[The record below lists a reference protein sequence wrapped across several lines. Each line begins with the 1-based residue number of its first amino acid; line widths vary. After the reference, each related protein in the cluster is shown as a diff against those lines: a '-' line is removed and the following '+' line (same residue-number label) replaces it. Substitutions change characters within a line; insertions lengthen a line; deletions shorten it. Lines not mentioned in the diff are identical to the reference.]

1 MGVGEGDDVASSVR
15 RRSARMG
22 LVLLLSGL
30 VVTVPGADAAFAL
43 PPTVLAFLPPSG
55 PVGTS
60 IAITGTGFTGATAV
74 TFNGTSASFTVDL
87 DTLITATVPAGATD
101 GPIAVTTPGGTDAS
115 PLSFDVTPSPVPTIL
130 AFLPLSGPVGTSVT
144 ITGTG
149 FTGATAVTFNG
160 ASASFTVDL
169 STQITAKVPVG
180 ATDGPIAVTTPGGT
194 ATSAL
199 DFDVTGVQT
208 HEREVTLELRRHLVA
223 VGRITAQDGFDN
235 CEAGVTVRVQ
245 RRRPHGGWRGVGVDR
260 SNTKG
265 VFRERVGDRPGVY
278 RAIAVR
284 KELNGGN
291 NVCLRD
297 LSPRVKHRH

>member
-1 MGVGEGDDVASSVR
+1 VNLG
-15 RRSARMG
+15 
-22 LVLLLSGL
+22 
-30 VVTVPGADAAFAL
+30 
-43 PPTVLAFLPPSG
+43 
-55 PVGTS
+55 
-60 IAITGTGFTGATAV
+60 
-74 TFNGTSASFTVDL
+74 
-87 DTLITATVPAGATD
+87 
-101 GPIAVTTPGGTDAS
+101 
-115 PLSFDVTPSPVPTIL
+115 
-130 AFLPLSGPVGTSVT
+130 
-144 ITGTG
+144 
-149 FTGATAVTFNG
+149 
-160 ASASFTVDL
+160 
-169 STQITAKVPVG
+169 TQITAKVPAG

-199 DFDVTGVQT
+199 DFDVTGVQS

-223 VGRITAQDGFDN
+223 VGRITAQDGFDD

-265 VFRERVGDRPGVY
+265 AFRERVGGRPGVY